1 MPRPLLPRLKA
12 FTILE
17 LLVVLVVSALLV
29 GMAFAALRLVQR
41 QQQRIERHS
50 ALLGQISTW
59 QATLAADFRASQR
72 VELAHDRIRCQRA
85 DGPIFYTYSYPDST
99 LVREQGDVLDTLPLP
114 IRGCTYWW
122 QGQART
128 SGPIDEVAL
137 LGVAVHDT
145 FYLQAAISY
154 PAQQQVLPFSGMP

>member
-17 LLVVLVVSALLV
+17 LLVVLVVSALLF
-29 GMAFAALRLVQR
+29 GMAFAALHLVQR

-50 ALLGQISTW
+50 ARLGQISTW

-72 VELAHDRIRCQRA
+72 VELANDRLRCERA
-85 DGPIFYTYSYPDST
+85 DGPIFYTYSYPDSA
-99 LVREQGDVLDTLPLP
+99 LVREQGDMLDTLRLP
-114 IRGCTYWW
+114 IRNCTYWW

-128 SGPIDEVAL
+128 AGLIDELAL
-137 LGVAVHDT
+137 LGVTAQDT
-145 FYLQAAISY
+145 FYLQAAIRY
-154 PAQQQVLPFSGMP
+154 PAQQLVPPFSGMP